1 MPVLAANHVH
11 PLVLWTVSLVMQR
24 AGRYFVRD
32 INRVYR
38 RGGTLWKGRFKA
50 DI

>member
-1 MPVLAANHVH
+1 
-11 PLVLWTVSLVMQR
+11 VSLVMQR

-50 DI
+50 DINGTILSDAWARA